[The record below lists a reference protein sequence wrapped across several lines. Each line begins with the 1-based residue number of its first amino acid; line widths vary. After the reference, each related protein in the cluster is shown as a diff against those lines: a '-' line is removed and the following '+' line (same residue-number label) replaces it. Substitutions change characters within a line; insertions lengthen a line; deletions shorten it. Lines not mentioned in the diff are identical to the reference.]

1 MPSNDRQGGEKMQD
15 KQIVALYWSRDE
27 AAITESQKK
36 YGRYCR
42 YIAYQILHD
51 EEDAKEIE
59 NDTYLAAWNTIP
71 PRSPDPLKPYLGM
84 LCRRGALDRYDYKQA
99 EKRGGGQTALPL
111 EELAECI
118 PDDDDG
124 ENLCD
129 LIALQDAM
137 NAFLSGLRRRERNV
151 FIRRYFYASP
161 IAEIADEYFMT
172 QSGVKMMLS
181 RLRQRLKAHLEKE
194 GIDV

>member
-1 MPSNDRQGGEKMQD
+1 MKDYE
-15 KQIVALYWSRDE
+15 IVDLYWARDE
-27 AAITESQKK
+27 RALTETQHK
-36 YGRYCR
+36 YGAYCHG
-42 YIAYQILHD
+42 ISMNILNSEPD
-51 EEDAKEIE
+51 AEECV
-59 NDTYLAAWNTIP
+59 NDTWLKAWQTMP
-71 PRSPDPLKPYLGM
+71 PKKPSVLRTYLGK
-84 LCRRGALDRYDYKQA
+84 LTRNLSINRLRERHR
-99 EKRGGGQTALPL
+99 EKRNLELVIAF

-151 FIRRYFYASP
+151 FIRRYFYASS

>member
-1 MPSNDRQGGEKMQD
+1 MQD
-15 KQIVALYWSRDE
+15 KQIVELYWSRNE

-71 PRSPDPLKPYLGM
+71 PQKPDPLKPYLGT
-84 LCRRGALDRYDYKQA
+84 LCRRGALDRYDQKQA
-99 EKRGGGQTALPL
+99 EKRGGGHLPIPL

-118 PDDDDG
+118 PADDSG
-124 ENLCD
+124 ED
-129 LIALQDAM
+129 IVELIALRDAM
-137 NAFLSGLRRRERNV
+137 NAFLSRLRRRERNV
-151 FIRRYFYASP
+151 FVRRYFYMSA

-181 RLRQRLKAHLEKE
+181 RLRQKLKAHLEKE

>member
-1 MPSNDRQGGEKMQD
+1 MQD
-15 KQIVALYWSRDE
+15 KQIVELYWSRSE

-51 EEDAKEIE
+51 DEDAKEIE
-59 NDTYLAAWNTIP
+59 NDTYLAAWNTMP
-71 PRSPDPLKPYLGM
+71 PNRPDPLKPYLGT
-84 LCRRGALDRYDYKQA
+84 LCRRGALDRYDQKQA
-99 EKRGGGQTALPL
+99 KKRGGGQLPL
-111 EELAECI
+111 ALDELAECI
-118 PDDDDG
+118 PAKNCEDVI
-124 ENLCD
+124 E
-129 LIALQDAM
+129 LIAMQDAM
-137 NAFLSGLRRRERNV
+137 NAFIGSLSRRERNV
-151 FIRRYFYASP
+151 FVRRYFYMSA

-181 RLRQRLKAHLEKE
+181 RLRAKLKSHLEKE

>member
-1 MPSNDRQGGEKMQD
+1 MQD
-15 KQIVALYWSRDE
+15 KQIVELYWSRNE

-71 PRSPDPLKPYLGM
+71 PQKPDPLKPYLGT

-99 EKRGGGQTALPL
+99 EKRGGGQLPLAL
-111 EELAECI
+111 EELVECLPAEE
-118 PDDDDG
+118 G
-124 ENLCD
+124 ENAIE
-129 LIALQDAM
+129 LIAVQNAV
-137 NAFLSGLRRRERNV
+137 NAFLGSLPRRERNV
-151 FIRRYFYASP
+151 FVRRYFYMSTIP
-161 IAEIADEYFMT
+161 DIADEYFMT
-172 QSGVKMMLS
+172 QSGVKMLLS
-181 RLRQRLKAHLEKE
+181 RLRQKLRVHLKKE